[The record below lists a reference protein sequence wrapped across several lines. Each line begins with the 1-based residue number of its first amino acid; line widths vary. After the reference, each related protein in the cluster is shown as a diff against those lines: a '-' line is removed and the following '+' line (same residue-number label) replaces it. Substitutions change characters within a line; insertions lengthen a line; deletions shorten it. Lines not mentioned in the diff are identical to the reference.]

1 MTERLTSKV
10 ALVTGGGNGIGAAI
24 CKRFAE
30 EGATVVV
37 TDIDLDSA
45 QRVAEEISAC
55 GGKAVAREQD
65 VTNPDLWNTLLD
77 GIIQDFGSLDVLV
90 NNAGIGVIM
99 PIEQETLEGWRRMQ
113 SVNMESVFLGTQGAI
128 RVMKS
133 HGGSIVNISSIEG
146 IIGEPLVPAYNASK
160 GGVRIFTKSAALHC
174 AQEGYAIR
182 VNSVHPGY
190 VGTAMFA
197 DGLAV
202 MPPEQAQALQQ
213 ELLARIPLGRFG
225 EAVEIANTILFLA
238 SDESSYMTGSELVV
252 DGGYTAR

>member
-1 MTERLTSKV
+1 MSGRLASKV

-30 EGATVVV
+30 EGATVLV
-37 TDIDLDSA
+37 TDIDLESA
-45 QRVAEEISAC
+45 QRVAAEISAA
-55 GGKAVAREQD
+55 GGKAEARQQD
-65 VTNPDLWNTLLD
+65 VTDPDRWNSVLD
-77 GIIQDFGSLDVLV
+77 AVVSDFGNLDVLV
-90 NNAGIGVIM
+90 NNAGIGTIM

-113 SVNMESVFLGTQGAI
+113 SVNMESVFLGTQAAI
-128 RVMKS
+128 RVMKD

-174 AQEGYAIR
+174 AQEGYGIR

-190 VGTAMFA
+190 IGTAMVA
-197 DGLAV
+197 DAIGT
-202 MPPEQAQALQQ
+202 MPPEQALAFQQ
-213 ELLARIPLGRFG
+213 ELLTRIPLGRLG
-225 EAVEIANTILFLA
+225 EAVEIANTVLFLA
-238 SDESSYMTGSELVV
+238 SDEASYMTGSELVV

>member
-1 MTERLTSKV
+1 MTERLKSKV
-10 ALVTGGGNGIGAAI
+10 CLVTGGGSGIGEAI

-30 EGATVVV
+30 EGANVIVA
-37 TDIDLDSA
+37 DINPESA
-45 QRVAEEISAC
+45 RRVAGDISAA

-65 VTNPDLWNTLLD
+65 VTDPDLWNSLVD
-77 GIIQDFGSLDVLV
+77 GIVGELGSLDVLV

-113 SVNMESVFLGTQGAI
+113 SVNMESVFLGTQAAI
-128 RVMKS
+128 RVMKG

-174 AQEGYAIR
+174 AQEGYGIR

-190 VGTAMFA
+190 VGTAMVA
-197 DGLAV
+197 EAIGS
-202 MPPEQAQALQQ
+202 MPPEQGLAFQQ
-213 ELLARIPLGRFG
+213 ELLTRIPLGRVA
-225 EAVEIANTILFLA
+225 EAVEIANTVLFLA
-238 SDESSYMTGSELVV
+238 SDEASYMTGSELVV